1 VTQRRRADDQR
12 IAMERVSSLP
22 GTGFGCSFAD
32 EVAIDFPSVSEA
44 IERMQIAFIERDDSD
59 RLRAEITVSRREAGR
74 GVAVPLDVPVRWTCS
89 ECGGRGEVWGDACP
103 GCDGHG
109 HALHNRRFTVSVP
122 PGVAD
127 GDRFRFSVTPARG
140 PRTRVELRVAVT

>member
-1 VTQRRRADDQR
+1 
-12 IAMERVSSLP
+12 MERVSSLS
-22 GTGFGCSFAD
+22 GTSFAHSFAD

-44 IERMQIAFIERDDSD
+44 VERMQIAFVERDDNE

-74 GVAVPLDVPVRWTCS
+74 GVAVPLDVPVRWTCRQ
-89 ECGGRGEVWGDACP
+89 CGGRGEVWGDACA
-103 GCDGHG
+103 GCDGDG
-109 HALHNRRFTVSVP
+109 HALQQRRLTVSVP

-140 PRTRVELRVAVT
+140 PRTRVELTVAVT

>member
-1 VTQRRRADDQR
+1 
-12 IAMERVSSLP
+12 MERVSRLG
-22 GTGFGCSFAD
+22 GTGFARSFAD

-44 IERMQIAFIERDDSD
+44 VERMQVAFVERDDD
-59 RLRAEITVSRREAGR
+59 ERLRAEITVTRHDAGR
-74 GVAVPLDVPVRWTCS
+74 GIAVPIDVPVRWTCRD
-89 ECGGRGEVWGDACP
+89 CGGRGEVWGDACQ

-109 HALHNRRFTVSVP
+109 HAFQRRRLTVSVP
-122 PGVAD
+122 AGVAD

>member
-1 VTQRRRADDQR
+1 
-12 IAMERVSSLP
+12 MERVTSLS
-22 GTGFGCSFAD
+22 GASFACSFAD

-44 IERMQIAFIERDDSD
+44 VERMQVAFIERDDSE
-59 RLRAEITVSRREAGR
+59 RLRAEITVSRYDAGR
-74 GVAVPLDVPVRWTCS
+74 GVVVPLEVPVRWTCRH
-89 ECGGRGEVWGDACP
+89 CGGRGEVWGDACQ
-103 GCDGHG
+103 GCNGHG
-109 HALHNRRFTVSVP
+109 HALQLRRLTVSVP